1 MNGGRIVRRVVVA
14 ACLAAMTAPALA
26 QTPASRAAPAADDQ
40 ANRRYQLALMEG
52 VLEAAVQQ
60 GARVVSRQWRQV
72 SSETLFISGNA
83 RARGI
88 PLEGYGVLFDVAV
101 PSMRQSIAWSW
112 RLLDRESAAAS
123 DVQLLKGLL
132 KSVTDPQQ
140 KRDLELAL
148 RRFELAVGPSGVDPM
163 VVGQGAPRATG
174 EGAARPAPGAAAAGA
189 RDELDA
195 LLEDPG
201 DAYTREVKNA
211 LMEAMLD
218 HSHALSL
225 GAEEFLTVAAY
236 DEAGRITGS
245 DLSEPKTILF
255 RIRGSD
261 LQAFRA
267 GRLSR
272 EDARKRI
279 EVREY

>member
-14 ACLAAMTAPALA
+14 VCLAAVAAPALA
-26 QTPASRAAPAADDQ
+26 QAPAPRSEPGDAQ

-60 GARVVSRQWRQV
+60 GARVVSRQWRLV
-72 SSETLFISGNA
+72 SHETLFISGNA

-88 PLEGYGVLFDVAV
+88 PLEDYGVLFDVAV

-123 DVQLLKGLL
+123 DLQLLKGLL
-132 KSVTDPQQ
+132 KTVNDPQQ
-140 KRDLELAL
+140 KRELDLAI
-148 RRFELAVGPSGVDPM
+148 RRLELAVGPSGVDPM
-163 VVGQGAPRATG
+163 VVAQGDARRPG
-174 EGAARPAPGAAAAGA
+174 EAAGRPSPPTA
-189 RDELDA
+189 GGRDELDA

-211 LMEAMLD
+211 LMDAMLD
-218 HSHALSL
+218 HSHALAL
-225 GAEEFLTVAAY
+225 GADEFLTVAAY

-245 DLSEPKTILF
+245 DLTEPKTILF

-267 GRLSR
+267 GRMTR
-272 EDARKRI
+272 DDARKRI